1 MTTSTPGGVDPDQVL
16 VVADALRRIG
26 HRAIKLGVRFST
38 FKQESWEAALEH
50 VQDLSAGRQPRIG
63 SDGAFLSP
71 PGLLSA
77 PCVAV
82 GAPERPVKRW
92 PPTERRGSAAC
103 WTRPARR

>member
-50 VQDLSAGRQPRIG
+50 VQDLSAGREPHI
-63 SDGAFLSP
+63 SSNGAFYRP
-71 PGLLSA
+71 PGLLSTQS
-77 PCVAV
+77 VAV
-82 GAPERPVKRW
+82 GAPEGPQRCPHI
-92 PPTERRGSAAC
+92 
-103 WTRPARR
+103 